1 MRRIWIGIGILVAL
15 LGIGMAAMEVMDRQ
29 LETVTQ
35 KLEQASETENWD
47 EGVSLAREAQTLWN
61 EKWTLM
67 GTLSDH
73 SDMDSVDELFAQ
85 LEVYQRHR
93 AQTDHAAT
101 CARLCEAIRDLKEN
115 HRINWWNLL

>member
-29 LETVTQ
+29 LGAVTQ

-47 EGVSLAREAQTLWN
+47 EEVSLAQEAKKLWE
-61 EKWTLM
+61 EKWPM
-67 GTLSDH
+67 MAALSDH

-85 LEVYQRHR
+85 LEVYQQHR

-101 CARLCEAIRDLKEN
+101 CARLCETIGDLKEN
-115 HRINWWNLL
+115 HRITWWNLL

>member
-29 LETVTQ
+29 LEAVTQ

-67 GTLSDH
+67 GALSDH

-93 AQTDHAAT
+93 TQTDHAAT
-101 CARLCEAIRDLKEN
+101 CARLCEAIHDLKEN
-115 HRINWWNLL
+115 HRITWWNLL